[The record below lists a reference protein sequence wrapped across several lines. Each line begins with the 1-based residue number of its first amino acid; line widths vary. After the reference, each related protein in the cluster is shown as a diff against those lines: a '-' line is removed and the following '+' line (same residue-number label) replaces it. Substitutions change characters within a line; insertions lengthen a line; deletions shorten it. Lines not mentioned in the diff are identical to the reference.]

1 MGKEYYYIAC
11 ITNRKGHLLP
21 FHKKGNLEMT
31 IDKVKELLSK
41 QLRIEKGKINDD
53 SNLIEDLGADSI
65 DLVEM
70 LLTIEENLG
79 VNVPDEDAINLKTV
93 RDIAEYIEAHS

>member
-1 MGKEYYYIAC
+1 
-11 ITNRKGHLLP
+11 
-21 FHKKGNLEMT
+21 MT